1 MKEVEKSNLETE
13 ELRDL
18 KDEDHGAITALAR
31 ISFPLTQSRFVVPSE
46 AGGKVVTINGN
57 FAAASLLRI
66 IDLPSG
72 RRTGLIAWLMTHPDY
87 RRRGLAGKLVKASTA
102 QLQAQGCDDIVTDV
116 EGYNSGSANVF
127 FGEDYQ
133 RLSLW
138 QQLNRWN
145 PVDIIWLWIRTG
157 FAVDPGHFL
166 WVFRGQS
173 ERVRPWIRRLW
184 AVFLNTFL
192 GVLAFSLGGGIFL
205 SGSPSVPTVLSAVAF
220 LVGISTLLAARE
232 IGMRLF
238 SWFYEQPL
246 EYREWSG
253 GWAMSLLIA
262 IGFGRTLPLPGNFYP
277 PGDGWSTRHFQTLLG
292 QGAMA
297 STLLV
302 ACLVI
307 LGSFISETGANEWL
321 TPFAMALVFVGKPL
335 LVFDT
340 LVAVAPF
347 EGFNGRHL
355 RDYNRLLWLALSA
368 IAVIIFIWA

>member
-1 MKEVEKSNLETE
+1 MTEVEISNPETE

-18 KDEDHGAITALAR
+18 KDEDHGAITALAK
-31 ISFPLTQSRFVVPSE
+31 ISFPVTQSRFVVPSK

-57 FAAASLLRI
+57 LAAASLLRI

-72 RRTGLIAWLMTHPDY
+72 RRAGFIAWLMTHPDY

-127 FGEDYQ
+127 FGADYR

-166 WVFRGQS
+166 WVFRGQN
-173 ERVRPWIRRLW
+173 ERVRPWIRKFS

-205 SGSPSVPTVLSAVAF
+205 SGSSSVPTVLTAVAF

-232 IGMRLF
+232 MGMRLF
-238 SWFYEQPL
+238 SWFYKQPL
-246 EYREWSG
+246 EYRAWSG
-253 GWAMSLLIA
+253 GWAMYLLIA

-277 PGDGWSTRHFQTLLG
+277 PGDGWSTRHFQVLLG

-321 TPFAMALVFVGKPL
+321 TPFALALVFVGKPL

-355 RDYNRLLWLALSA
+355 RDYNRLIWLALSA

>member
-1 MKEVEKSNLETE
+1 MTEVEISNSETE

-18 KDEDHGAITALAR
+18 RDEDYGAITALAR
-31 ISFPLTQSRFVVPSE
+31 ISFPVSQSRFVVPGE

-57 FAAASLLRI
+57 LAAVSLLRI

-72 RRTGLIAWLMTHPDY
+72 RRTGFIAWLMTHPDY

-102 QLQAQGCDDIVTDV
+102 QLRAQKCDDIVTDV

-127 FGEDYQ
+127 FGADYR
-133 RLSLW
+133 RLSLC
-138 QQLNRWN
+138 QQLKRWN
-145 PVDIIWLWIRTG
+145 PVDMIWLWIRTG
-157 FAVDPGHFL
+157 FAIDPGHFL
-166 WVFRGQS
+166 WVFKGQN
-173 ERVRPWIRRLW
+173 ERVRPWIRRFC

-192 GVLAFSLGGGIFL
+192 GVLAFSLGGGIIL
-205 SGSPSVPTVLSAVAF
+205 SGSSSVPTVLTAVAF
-220 LVGISTLLAARE
+220 LAGTSTLLAVRE
-232 IGMRLF
+232 IGMRML
-238 SWFYEQPL
+238 SWFYKQPL
-246 EYREWSG
+246 EYRAWSG

-277 PGDGWSTRHFQTLLG
+277 PGDGWSARHFQALLG
-292 QGAMA
+292 QGAMV

-302 ACLVI
+302 ACLII
-307 LGSFISETGANEWL
+307 LGSFISATGANEL
-321 TPFAMALVFVGKPL
+321 LSRFAMALVFMGKPL

-355 RDYNRLLWLALSA
+355 RDYNRLIWLALSA